1 MMEILIRH
9 KAKILLGILI
19 LAGYISYK
27 VIIEDELE
35 KKIGGLKYEF

>member
-1 MMEILIRH
+1 MITILIQH
-9 KAKILLGILI
+9 KIKILLSVLI

-27 VIIEDELE
+27 VIFEDQLE